1 MRCQVLVS
9 HFISQF
15 LGATLTA
22 GHGLIPHVAWITW
35 LCMTMVRREERQIPS
50 DHYCCTILWP
60 FFVVVVAWSMKFLLY
75 LTSIA
80 APHLRLSTGI
90 SLVSV
95 ATPFMFLCQAFQTSP
110 SFSLPFW
117 TCSFPLLLSC
127 IFQPL
132 LYCRPTGERDMF
144 AQSLTRRVWHLREQI
159 CSCKVNHTRGN
170 YGLFVGICR
179 GELGIWPGV
188 LWPRERPHLQLLH
201 FFHACRLKVVTDAFV
216 VLVTV
221 YSYSPVCHR
230 VCSGQ
235 RRKCSCAALLSGVW
249 NHDLPM

>member
-15 LGATLTA
+15 LGATLAA

-35 LCMTMVRREERQIPS
+35 LCMTMVRREEQQIPS

-60 FFVVVVAWSMKFLLY
+60 FFVVVAWSMKILLY
-75 LTSIA
+75 LTVIV
-80 APHLRLSTGI
+80 APHLRLSTGV

-95 ATPFMFLCQAFQTSP
+95 ATPFMFPCQAFQTSP
-110 SFSLPFW
+110 SFSLPFR

-132 LYCRPTGERDMF
+132 LYCWPTGERDMF
-144 AQSLTRRVWHLREQI
+144 AHSLTRRVWHLREQI

-188 LWPRERPHLQLLH
+188 LWPRERPIYNCYTSFTRAGSKWWQMLSWCSLLYI
-201 FFHACRLKVVTDAFV
+201 LI
-216 VLVTV
+216 L
-221 YSYSPVCHR
+221 P
-230 VCSGQ
+230 
-235 RRKCSCAALLSGVW
+235 CATECAVAKEESARALLCFQVCEI
-249 NHDLPM
+249 MT